1 MRFTRHVAVA
11 AVVAASALVAVP
23 VAAGAASSTTKASN
37 APIKIMSILPE
48 TSSNVTPPFPYG
60 AVGAKA
66 RAKAVNKGK
75 GLNGHK
81 VEVTVCDT
89 KNDPNQSAACARR
102 AVDEGA
108 VAVVGTFDPL
118 GAAQIM
124 PILDQAGVPYV
135 GAIAVVP
142 AEYTAKVSFQA
153 DGGAIASS
161 LGIQAQAIDAGC
173 KTVVGFSPAGAP
185 SALARA
191 VSGNYAKNNVSYSEV
206 GYTAGQPD
214 LTAVVSE
221 ALAKNPDCVTTGGS
235 PGDNLKLLTTIR
247 RTNQDVKYFTNVG
260 SLPPSVLK
268 TAADAAVEVYAV
280 SSVLLPTSK
289 DPLVKQFRADLKSY
303 YGSQSKA
310 EEAYNQFAQDGWSGI
325 KLLEEATAGMPDIT
339 REALIAKLQTMC
351 EGVNVGNAYPDAG
364 FCTPLPS
371 AFFTRMFNPWVR
383 YFTVKNGK
391 YVDAQKDWVNIASYV
406 P

>member
-1 MRFTRHVAVA
+1 MRFTRHVALA

-23 VAAGAASSTTKASN
+23 VAAGAASTKAK
-37 APIKIMSILPE
+37 AEPVMIMTILPE

-60 AVGAKA
+60 AVGVKA
-66 RAKAVNKGK
+66 RVKAINKAK

-81 VEVTVCDT
+81 VEVESCDT

-118 GAAQIM
+118 GASQIM
-124 PILDQAGVPYV
+124 PILDQAGIPYV

-142 AEYTAKVSFQA
+142 AEYTAKVSFLA
-153 DGGAIASS
+153 DGGGIASS

-173 KTVVGFSPAGAP
+173 KTVVGFAPAGAP

-191 VSGNYAKNNVSYSEV
+191 VAGNYTKNNVNYSEV
-206 GYTAGQPD
+206 QYTAGSPD
-214 LTAVVSE
+214 LTSPVSE
-221 ALAKNPDCVTTGGS
+221 ALAKNPDCLTTGGS
-235 PGDNLKLLTTIR
+235 PTDNLKLLTTVR
-247 RTNQDVKYFTNVG
+247 RTNQTVKYFTNVG

-268 TAADAAVEVYAV
+268 TAGDAAVQVYAASTV
-280 SSVLLPTSK
+280 PLATSK
-289 DPLVKQFRADLKSY
+289 DPLVTEFRADLKSY

-310 EEAYNQFAQDGWSGI
+310 QEAYNQFAQAGWSGV
-325 KLLEEATAGMPDIT
+325 KLLELATTGMPDIT

-371 AFFTRMFNPWVR
+371 SFFTRMFNPWVR
-383 YFTVKNGK
+383 FFSVKNGK